1 MATWNELK
9 KKVTKNIPTEEL
21 NLIETL
27 TYLQER
33 RIKLNI
39 TQKELGKRI
48 GMAQSRIAKI
58 ESLDSTPSLETLN
71 RYAHGLGLEIKLTLK
86 PFLHNQ

>member
-1 MATWNELK
+1 
-9 KKVTKNIPTEEL
+9 
-21 NLIETL
+21 
-27 TYLQER
+27 
-33 RIKLNI
+33 
-39 TQKELGKRI
+39 LGKRI

>member
-1 MATWNELK
+1 MATWNELRK
-9 KKVTKNIPTEEL
+9 KITKNIPTEEL